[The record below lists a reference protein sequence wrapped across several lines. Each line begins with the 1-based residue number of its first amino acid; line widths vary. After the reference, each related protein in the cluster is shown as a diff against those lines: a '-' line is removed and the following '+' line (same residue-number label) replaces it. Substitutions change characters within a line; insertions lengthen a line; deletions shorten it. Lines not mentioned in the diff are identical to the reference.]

1 MTKKIIAK
9 SIGKYLNLLSL
20 IAPSYT
26 AKKTLEIFAKVRKGK
41 IGKDKT
47 FSILEEGKQ
56 NRFHCNGHEI
66 QRYHWKGSG
75 KKVLLLHGWES
86 NTHRWRNL
94 IRSLKTKDFD
104 IHAIDAPAHG
114 YSSGTYHY
122 LTNYAAAATKMIE
135 EYDIEIVVGHSM
147 GGMAMLFAKSIKPLE
162 TVKQLVSIG
171 APTDFS
177 LIVAGYQNTIRF
189 NKRVY
194 RLLDQLI
201 EKEIKVGIKE
211 FSTSKFTY
219 ENLGELLILHDRLD
233 PTIPLWQ
240 AERIQKNIGGE
251 LFITEGFGHSMHQ
264 KEVCQKIMEF
274 LN

>member
-1 MTKKIIAK
+1 MTKKFIAK

-26 AKKTLEIFAKVRKGK
+26 AKITLEIFAKVRKGK
-41 IGKDKT
+41 IDKDKT
-47 FSILEEGKQ
+47 FPILEEGKQ

-122 LTNYAAAATKMIE
+122 LTNYAAAAKKMIE
-135 EYDIEIVVGHSM
+135 EYDIEIIVGHSM
-147 GGMAMLFAKSIKPLE
+147 GGMAMLFAKSIKPLK
-162 TVKQLVSIG
+162 TVKQLVSVG

-177 LIVAGYQNTIRF
+177 LIVAGYQNTIGF

-201 EKEIKVGIKE
+201 EKEIKVEIKE

-240 AERIQKNIGGE
+240 AERIQKNVGGK

>member
-41 IGKDKT
+41 IDKDKI
-47 FSILEEGKQ
+47 FPILEEGKQ

-135 EYDIEIVVGHSM
+135 EYDIEIIVGHSM
-147 GGMAMLFAKSIKPLE
+147 GGMAMFFAKSIKPLK

-177 LIVAGYQNTIRF
+177 LIVAGYQNTIGF

-240 AERIQKNIGGE
+240 AERIQKNVGGE

-264 KEVCQKIMEF
+264 KKVCQKIMEF

>member
-20 IAPSYT
+20 IAPNYT

-41 IGKDKT
+41 IDKDKT
-47 FSILEEGKQ
+47 FPILEEGKQ

-94 IRSLKTKDFD
+94 IRSLKTQNFD

-135 EYDIEIVVGHSM
+135 EYDIEIIVGHSM
-147 GGMAMLFAKSIKPLE
+147 GGMAMLFAKSRKPLE

-177 LIVAGYQNTIRF
+177 LIVAGYQKTIGF

-194 RLLDQLI
+194 QLLDQLI
-201 EKEIKVGIKE
+201 EKEIKVAIKE

-240 AERIQKNIGGE
+240 AERIQKKVGGE
-251 LFITEGFGHSMHQ
+251 LFISEGFGHSMHQ
-264 KEVCQKIMEF
+264 KEVCQKIIEF

>member
-1 MTKKIIAK
+1 MTKKFIAK
-9 SIGKYLNLLSL
+9 SIGKYLNLFSL

-41 IGKDKT
+41 IDKDKT
-47 FSILEEGKQ
+47 FPILEEGKQ

-135 EYDIEIVVGHSM
+135 EYDIEIIVGHSM
-147 GGMAMLFAKSIKPLE
+147 GGMAMLFAKSIKPLK
-162 TVKQLVSIG
+162 TVKQLVSVG

-177 LIVAGYQNTIRF
+177 LIVAGYQNTIGF

-201 EKEIKVGIKE
+201 EKEIKVEIKE

-240 AERIQKNIGGE
+240 AERIQKNVGGK

>member
-1 MTKKIIAK
+1 MTKTIIAK
-9 SIGKYLNLLSL
+9 SIGKYLDLLSL

-41 IGKDKT
+41 IDKDKT
-47 FSILEEGKQ
+47 FPILEEGKQ
-56 NRFHCNGHEI
+56 NQFHCNGHEI

-135 EYDIEIVVGHSM
+135 EYDIEIIVGHSM
-147 GGMAMLFAKSIKPLE
+147 GGMAMFFAKSIKPLK

-177 LIVAGYQNTIRF
+177 LIVAGYQNTIGF

-201 EKEIKVGIKE
+201 EKEIKVGIKQ

-240 AERIQKNIGGE
+240 AERIQKNVGGE

-264 KEVCQKIMEF
+264 KKVCQKIMEF

>member
-1 MTKKIIAK
+1 MTKKFIAK

-41 IGKDKT
+41 IDKDKT
-47 FSILEEGKQ
+47 FPILEEGKQ

-135 EYDIEIVVGHSM
+135 EYDIEIIVGHSM
-147 GGMAMLFAKSIKPLE
+147 GGMAMLFAKSIKPLK

-177 LIVAGYQNTIRF
+177 LIVAGYQNTIGF

-201 EKEIKVGIKE
+201 EKEIKVEIKE

-240 AERIQKNIGGE
+240 AERIQKNVGGK

>member
-1 MTKKIIAK
+1 
-9 SIGKYLNLLSL
+9 
-20 IAPSYT
+20 
-26 AKKTLEIFAKVRKGK
+26 VRKGK

-47 FSILEEGKQ
+47 FPILEEGKQ

-94 IRSLKTKDFD
+94 IISLKTQDFD

-135 EYDIEIVVGHSM
+135 EYNIEIIVGHSM
-147 GGMAMLFAKSIKPLE
+147 GGMAMLFSKSLKPLE
-162 TVKQLVSIG
+162 TVRQLVSIG

-177 LIVAGYQNTIRF
+177 LIVAGYQNTIGF

-201 EKEIKVGIKE
+201 EKEIRVGIKE

-240 AERIQKNIGGE
+240 AERIQKKVGGE

>member
-41 IGKDKT
+41 IDKDKI
-47 FSILEEGKQ
+47 FPILEEGKQ

-240 AERIQKNIGGE
+240 AERIQKYVGGE

>member
-41 IGKDKT
+41 IDKDKI
-47 FSILEEGKQ
+47 FPILEEGKQ

-147 GGMAMLFAKSIKPLE
+147 GGMAMLFSKSIKPLE

-194 RLLDQLI
+194 RLLDQII

-240 AERIQKNIGGE
+240 AERIQKNVGGE

-264 KEVCQKIMEF
+264 KKVCQKIMEF

>member
-26 AKKTLEIFAKVRKGK
+26 ARKTLEIFAKARKGK
-41 IGKDKT
+41 IDKDKT
-47 FSILEEGKQ
+47 FPILEEGKQ

-94 IRSLKTKDFD
+94 IISLKTKDFD

-114 YSSGTYHY
+114 YSTGTYHY

-135 EYDIEIVVGHSM
+135 EYGIEIIVGHSM
-147 GGMAMLFAKSIKPLE
+147 GGMAMLFAKSLKSLE

-177 LIVAGYQNTIRF
+177 LIVAGYQNTIGF

-201 EKEIKVGIKE
+201 EKEIKMGIKE

-240 AERIQKNIGGE
+240 AERIQKYVGGE

>member
-240 AERIQKNIGGE
+240 AERIQKNIGGD

>member
-20 IAPSYT
+20 IVPSYT
-26 AKKTLEIFAKVRKGK
+26 AKKTLEIFAKVRTGK
-41 IGKDKT
+41 IDKDKT
-47 FSILEEGKQ
+47 FPILEEGKQ

-86 NTHRWRNL
+86 NTYRWRNL
-94 IRSLKTKDFD
+94 IISLKTKDFD

-114 YSSGTYHY
+114 YSTGTYHY
-122 LTNYAAAATKMIE
+122 LTNYASAATKMIE
-135 EYDIEIVVGHSM
+135 EYGIEIIVGHSM
-147 GGMAMLFAKSIKPLE
+147 GGMAMLFAKSLKSLE

-177 LIVAGYQNTIRF
+177 LIVAGYQNTIGF

-201 EKEIKVGIKE
+201 EKEIKMGIKE

-240 AERIQKNIGGE
+240 AERIQKYVGGE

>member
-1 MTKKIIAK
+1 MTKKFIAK

-41 IGKDKT
+41 IDKDKT
-47 FSILEEGKQ
+47 FPILEEGKQ

-122 LTNYAAAATKMIE
+122 LTNYAAAAKKMIE
-135 EYDIEIVVGHSM
+135 EYDIEIIVGHSM
-147 GGMAMLFAKSIKPLE
+147 GGMAMLFAKSIKPFK
-162 TVKQLVSIG
+162 TVKQLVSVG

-177 LIVAGYQNTIRF
+177 LIVAGYQNTIGF

-201 EKEIKVGIKE
+201 EKEIKVEIKE

-240 AERIQKNIGGE
+240 AERIQKNVGGK

>member
-20 IAPSYT
+20 IVPSYT
-26 AKKTLEIFAKVRKGK
+26 AKKTLEIFAKVRTGK
-41 IGKDKT
+41 IDKDKI
-47 FSILEEGKQ
+47 FPILEEGKQ

-135 EYDIEIVVGHSM
+135 EYDIEIIVGHSM
-147 GGMAMLFAKSIKPLE
+147 GGMAMLFTKSIKPLK

-240 AERIQKNIGGE
+240 AERIQKYVGGE

>member
-1 MTKKIIAK
+1 MTKKFIAK

-41 IGKDKT
+41 IDKDKI
-47 FSILEEGKQ
+47 FPILEVGKQ

-240 AERIQKNIGGE
+240 AERIQKNVGGE

-264 KEVCQKIMEF
+264 KEVCQKIIEF

>member
-1 MTKKIIAK
+1 MTKKFIAK

-41 IGKDKT
+41 IDKDKI
-47 FSILEEGKQ
+47 FPILEVGKQ

-86 NTHRWRNL
+86 NTHRWRSL

-240 AERIQKNIGGE
+240 AERIQKNVGGE

>member
-1 MTKKIIAK
+1 MTKKIVAK

-20 IAPSYT
+20 IAPNYT

-41 IGKDKT
+41 IDKDKI
-47 FSILEEGKQ
+47 FPILEEGKQ
-56 NRFHCNGHEI
+56 NRFQCNGHEI
-66 QRYHWKGSG
+66 QRYHWKDSG

-122 LTNYAAAATKMIE
+122 LTNYADAATKMIE
-135 EYDIEIVVGHSM
+135 EYEIEIIVGHSM

-177 LIVAGYQNTIRF
+177 LIVAGYQNTIGF

-240 AERIQKNIGGE
+240 AERIQKNVGGE

>member
-26 AKKTLEIFAKVRKGK
+26 AKKTLEIFAKVREGK
-41 IGKDKT
+41 IDKDKI
-47 FSILEEGKQ
+47 FPILEEGKQ

-135 EYDIEIVVGHSM
+135 EYDIEIIVGHSM
-147 GGMAMLFAKSIKPLE
+147 GGMAMFFAKSIKPLK

-177 LIVAGYQNTIRF
+177 LIVAGYQNTIGF

-240 AERIQKNIGGE
+240 AERIQKNVGGE

-264 KEVCQKIMEF
+264 KKVCQKIMEF

>member
-177 LIVAGYQNTIRF
+177 LIVAGYQNTIGF

>member
-1 MTKKIIAK
+1 MTKKFIAK

-41 IGKDKT
+41 IDKDKT
-47 FSILEEGKQ
+47 FPILEEGKQ

-122 LTNYAAAATKMIE
+122 LTNYAAAAKKMIE
-135 EYDIEIVVGHSM
+135 EYDIEIIVGHSM
-147 GGMAMLFAKSIKPLE
+147 GGMAMLFAKSIKPLK

-177 LIVAGYQNTIRF
+177 LIVAGYQNTIGF

-201 EKEIKVGIKE
+201 EKEIKVEIKE

-240 AERIQKNIGGE
+240 AERIQKNVGGK

>member
-1 MTKKIIAK
+1 MTKKFIAK

-20 IAPSYT
+20 VAPSYT

-41 IGKDKT
+41 IDKDKT
-47 FSILEEGKQ
+47 FPILEEGKQ

-122 LTNYAAAATKMIE
+122 LTNYAAAAKKMIE
-135 EYDIEIVVGHSM
+135 EYDIEIIVGHSM
-147 GGMAMLFAKSIKPLE
+147 GGMAMLFAKSIKPLK

-177 LIVAGYQNTIRF
+177 LIVAGYQNTIGF

-201 EKEIKVGIKE
+201 EKEIKVEIKE

-240 AERIQKNIGGE
+240 AERIQKNVGGK

>member
-1 MTKKIIAK
+1 MTRKIIAK
-9 SIGKYLNLLSL
+9 SIGTYLNLLSL

-41 IGKDKT
+41 IGEDKT
-47 FSILEEGKQ
+47 FPILEEGKQ
-56 NRFHCNGHEI
+56 KRFHCNGHEI

-75 KKVLLLHGWES
+75 KKILLLHGWES

-94 IRSLKTKDFD
+94 IRSLKTQDFD

-135 EYDIEIVVGHSM
+135 EYEIEIIVGHSM
-147 GGMAMLFAKSIKPLE
+147 GGMAMLFAKSLKPLE

-177 LIVAGYQNTIRF
+177 LIVAGYQNTIGF
-189 NKRVY
+189 NNRVY
-194 RLLDQLI
+194 QLLDQLI

-240 AERIQKNIGGE
+240 AERIKKNVGGE

-264 KEVCQKIMEF
+264 KEVCEKIMKF
-274 LN
+274 LK

>member
-41 IGKDKT
+41 IDKDKI
-47 FSILEEGKQ
+47 FPILEEGKQ
-56 NRFHCNGHEI
+56 NRFHCNGHKI

-240 AERIQKNIGGE
+240 AERIQKNVGGE

-264 KEVCQKIMEF
+264 KKVCQKIMEF

>member
-1 MTKKIIAK
+1 MTKTIIAK
-9 SIGKYLNLLSL
+9 SIGKYLDLLSL
-20 IAPSYT
+20 IAPNYA

-41 IGKDKT
+41 IDKDKT
-47 FSILEEGKQ
+47 FPILEEGKQ
-56 NRFHCNGHEI
+56 NQFHCNGHEI

-122 LTNYAAAATKMIE
+122 LTNYTAAATKMIE
-135 EYDIEIVVGHSM
+135 EYGIEIIVGHSM
-147 GGMAMLFAKSIKPLE
+147 GGMAMLFAKSLKPLE

-177 LIVAGYQNTIRF
+177 LIVAGYQNTIGF

-219 ENLGELLILHDRLD
+219 ENLGKLLILHDRLD

-240 AERIQKNIGGE
+240 AERIQKKVGGE

>member
-41 IGKDKT
+41 IDKDKI
-47 FSILEEGKQ
+47 FPILEEGKQ

-94 IRSLKTKDFD
+94 IISLKTQDFD

-147 GGMAMLFAKSIKPLE
+147 GGMAMLFAKSLKPLE
-162 TVKQLVSIG
+162 NVRQLVSIG

-240 AERIQKNIGGE
+240 AERIQKNVGGE

>member
-41 IGKDKT
+41 IDKDKK
-47 FSILEEGKQ
+47 FPILEEGKQ

-94 IRSLKTKDFD
+94 IRSLKTIDFD

-135 EYDIEIVVGHSM
+135 EYDIEIIVGHSM
-147 GGMAMLFAKSIKPLE
+147 GGMAMLFAKSIKPLK

-177 LIVAGYQNTIRF
+177 LIVAGYQNTIGF

-201 EKEIKVGIKE
+201 EKEIKVGIKQ

-240 AERIQKNIGGE
+240 AERIQKNVGGE

>member
-41 IGKDKT
+41 IDKDKT
-47 FSILEEGKQ
+47 FPILEEGKQ

-135 EYDIEIVVGHSM
+135 EYDIEIIVGHSM
-147 GGMAMLFAKSIKPLE
+147 GGMAMLFAKSIKPLK
-162 TVKQLVSIG
+162 TVKQLVSVG

-177 LIVAGYQNTIRF
+177 LIVAGYQNTIGF

-201 EKEIKVGIKE
+201 EKEIKVEIKE

-240 AERIQKNIGGE
+240 AERIQKNVGGK

>member
-1 MTKKIIAK
+1 MTKKFIAK

-26 AKKTLEIFAKVRKGK
+26 AKITLEIFAKVRKGK
-41 IGKDKT
+41 IDKDKT
-47 FSILEEGKQ
+47 FPILEEGKQ

-122 LTNYAAAATKMIE
+122 LTNYAAAAKKMIE
-135 EYDIEIVVGHSM
+135 EYDIEIIVGHSM
-147 GGMAMLFAKSIKPLE
+147 GGMAMLFAKSIKPFK
-162 TVKQLVSIG
+162 TVKQLVSVG

-177 LIVAGYQNTIRF
+177 LIVAGYQNTIGF

-201 EKEIKVGIKE
+201 EKEIKVEIKE

-240 AERIQKNIGGE
+240 AERIQKNVGGK

>member
-1 MTKKIIAK
+1 MTKTIIAK

-26 AKKTLEIFAKVRKGK
+26 ARKTLEIFAKVRKGK
-41 IGKDKT
+41 IDKDKT
-47 FSILEEGKQ
+47 FPILEEGKQ
-56 NRFHCNGHEI
+56 NRFHCNGHDI

-94 IRSLKTKDFD
+94 IRSLKTQDFD

-135 EYDIEIVVGHSM
+135 EYDIEIIVGHSM
-147 GGMAMLFAKSIKPLE
+147 GGMAMLFAKSLKPIE
-162 TVKQLVSIG
+162 NVRQLVSIG

-177 LIVAGYQNTIRF
+177 LIVADYQNTIGF

-194 RLLDQLI
+194 KLLDQLI

-240 AERIQKNIGGE
+240 AERIQKKVGGE
-251 LFITEGFGHSMHQ
+251 LFVTEGFGHSMHQ

>member
-47 FSILEEGKQ
+47 FAILEEGKQ

-135 EYDIEIVVGHSM
+135 EYEIEIIVGHSM

-177 LIVAGYQNTIRF
+177 LIVAGYQNTIGF

-240 AERIQKNIGGE
+240 AERIQKNVGGE

>member
-20 IAPSYT
+20 IVPSYT

-41 IGKDKT
+41 IDKDKT
-47 FSILEEGKQ
+47 FPILEEGKQ

-94 IRSLKTKDFD
+94 IRSLKTQDFD

-122 LTNYAAAATKMIE
+122 LTNYAAAA
-135 EYDIEIVVGHSM
+135 H
-147 GGMAMLFAKSIKPLE
+147 
-162 TVKQLVSIG
+162 
-171 APTDFS
+171 
-177 LIVAGYQNTIRF
+177 
-189 NKRVY
+189 
-194 RLLDQLI
+194 LLW
-201 EKEIKVGIKE
+201 
-211 FSTSKFTY
+211 S
-219 ENLGELLILHDRLD
+219 
-233 PTIPLWQ
+233 
-240 AERIQKNIGGE
+240 
-251 LFITEGFGHSMHQ
+251 
-264 KEVCQKIMEF
+264 
-274 LN
+274 

>member
-1 MTKKIIAK
+1 MTKTIIAK

-20 IAPSYT
+20 IVPSYT

-41 IGKDKT
+41 IDKDKT
-47 FSILEEGKQ
+47 FPILEEGKQ

-94 IRSLKTKDFD
+94 IISLKTQDFD

-135 EYDIEIVVGHSM
+135 EYNIEIIVGHSM
-147 GGMAMLFAKSIKPLE
+147 GGMAMLFAKSLKPLE
-162 TVKQLVSIG
+162 TVRQLVSIG

-177 LIVAGYQNTIRF
+177 LIVAGYQNTIGF

-240 AERIQKNIGGE
+240 AERIQKKVGGE
-251 LFITEGFGHSMHQ
+251 LFVTEGFGHSMHQ

>member
-41 IGKDKT
+41 IDKDKK
-47 FSILEEGKQ
+47 FPILEEGKQ

-94 IRSLKTKDFD
+94 IRSLKTIDFD

-135 EYDIEIVVGHSM
+135 EYDIEIIVGHSM
-147 GGMAMLFAKSIKPLE
+147 GGMAMLFAKSIKPLK

-177 LIVAGYQNTIRF
+177 LIVAGYQNTIGF

-201 EKEIKVGIKE
+201 EKEIKVGIKQ

-240 AERIQKNIGGE
+240 AERIQKNVGGE

-264 KEVCQKIMEF
+264 KKVCQKIMEF

>member
-1 MTKKIIAK
+1 MTKKFIAK

-41 IGKDKT
+41 IDKDKI
-47 FSILEEGKQ
+47 FPILEEGKQ

-94 IRSLKTKDFD
+94 IRSLKTKNFD

-240 AERIQKNIGGE
+240 AERIQKNVGGD

>member
-26 AKKTLEIFAKVRKGK
+26 ARKTLEIFAKVRKGK
-41 IGKDKT
+41 IDKDKI
-47 FSILEEGKQ
+47 FPILEEGKQ

-94 IRSLKTKDFD
+94 IISLKTQDFD

-135 EYDIEIVVGHSM
+135 EYNIEIIVGHSM
-147 GGMAMLFAKSIKPLE
+147 GGMAMLFAKSLKPLE
-162 TVKQLVSIG
+162 TVRQLVSIG

-177 LIVAGYQNTIRF
+177 LIVAGYQNTIGF

-240 AERIQKNIGGE
+240 AERIQKNVGGE

>member
-1 MTKKIIAK
+1 MPVRLIK
-9 SIGKYLNLLSL
+9 SLQ
-20 IAPSYT
+20 A
-26 AKKTLEIFAKVRKGK
+26 
-41 IGKDKT
+41 
-47 FSILEEGKQ
+47 
-56 NRFHCNGHEI
+56 
-66 QRYHWKGSG
+66 
-75 KKVLLLHGWES
+75 
-86 NTHRWRNL
+86 
-94 IRSLKTKDFD
+94 KDFD

-122 LTNYAAAATKMIE
+122 LTNYTAAATKMIE

-147 GGMAMLFAKSIKPLE
+147 GGMAMLFAKNLKPLE

-177 LIVAGYQNTIRF
+177 LIVAGYQNTIGF
-189 NKRVY
+189 NQRVY
-194 RLLDQLI
+194 NLLDQLI
-201 EKEIKVGIKE
+201 EKEIKLNITD
-211 FSTSKFTY
+211 FSTSKFNY
-219 ENLGELLILHDRLD
+219 KNLGDLMILHDRLD

-240 AERIQKNIGGE
+240 AERIQKNVGGE

>member
-135 EYDIEIVVGHSM
+135 EYDIEIIVGHSM

-240 AERIQKNIGGE
+240 AERIQKNIGGD

>member
-26 AKKTLEIFAKVRKGK
+26 PKKTLEIFAKVRKGK
-41 IGKDKT
+41 IDKDKI
-47 FSILEEGKQ
+47 FPILEEGKQ

-94 IRSLKTKDFD
+94 IRSLKTKNFD

-135 EYDIEIVVGHSM
+135 EYDIEIIVGHSM

-219 ENLGELLILHDRLD
+219 ENLGELLILHDRFD

-240 AERIQKNIGGE
+240 AERIQKNVGGE